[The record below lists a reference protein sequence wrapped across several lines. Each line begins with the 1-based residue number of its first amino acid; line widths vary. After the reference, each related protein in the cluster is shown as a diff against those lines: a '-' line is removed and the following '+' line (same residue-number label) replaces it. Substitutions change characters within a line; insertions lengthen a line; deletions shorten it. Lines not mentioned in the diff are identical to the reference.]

1 MYTRK
6 TKKEE
11 DTIEMTD
18 IGLNTIF
25 YGPPGTGKT
34 YQTVIYA
41 VAIIENKPLA
51 EVAQE
56 NYDAVFARYTGYKEK
71 GRIAFTTFHQ
81 SYGYEEFIEGI
92 RPVIASGDECDDKS
106 ELSYDVLPAFSNDF
120 AGPQNSMRMRAL
132 TSIRLMQ
139 TRTFGRYRCALP
151 GTIRS
156 APNAYT
162 MGTFELLGGI
172 PMAKSSWI
180 RIFPRRGAAKY

>member
-1 MYTRK
+1 MLYSRAIPA
-6 TKKEE
+6 TKKKAALPLLHSISPM
-11 DTIEMTD
+11 DTKNSLRESGLSLHPAMIAMTRA
-18 IGLNTIF
+18 NSAT
-25 YGPPGTGKT
+25 T
-34 YQTVIYA
+34 Y
-41 VAIIENKPLA
+41 
-51 EVAQE
+51 
-56 NYDAVFARYTGYKEK
+56 
-71 GRIAFTTFHQ
+71 
-81 SYGYEEFIEGI
+81 S
-92 RPVIASGDECDDKS
+92 
-106 ELSYDVLPAFSNDF
+106 PAFSNDF